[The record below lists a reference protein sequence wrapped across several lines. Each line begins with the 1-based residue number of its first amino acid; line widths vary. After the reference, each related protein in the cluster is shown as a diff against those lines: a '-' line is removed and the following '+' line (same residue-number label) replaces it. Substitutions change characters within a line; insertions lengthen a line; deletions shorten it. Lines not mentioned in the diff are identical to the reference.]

1 MIQHQPWNQTR
12 KKIDLETKYGDPSTV
27 GYGYQSLLVALCTL
41 VIYGH
46 LIACIYNSKEAEVS
60 NKKYVP
66 RRQLFSCR
74 YLGTIPCSAHAFVSS
89 ILNEMPSYHSLLLI
103 CPETMDP
110 ESVSHLP
117 NNCLICKLRGE
128 ISSLGLSYLVF
139 GSLIWRWDIDL
150 LSKALF
156 FVVFYCIMKTIIIPY
171 F

>member
-128 ISSLGLSYLVF
+128 ISSLGLCCIPGVWLSYLKIRHWFIVQ
-139 GSLIWRWDIDL
+139 SPI
-150 LSKALF
+150 SF
-156 FVVFYCIMKTIIIPY
+156 FSFLY
-171 F
+171 FIVLWKP